1 MTVNELQHIVKGI
14 KYKKSII
21 TLDHWGHDAVLKI
34 TTWVDDINTGDRVPV
49 HMSMAYASEGLERM
63 GRMSFLNEV
72 HRLCRR
78 WEEHECDEH
87 FLVEGVR
94 VFNPHKEDEDE

>member
-1 MTVNELQHIVKGI
+1 
-14 KYKKSII
+14 
-21 TLDHWGHDAVLKI
+21 
-34 TTWVDDINTGDRVPV
+34 
-49 HMSMAYASEGLERM
+49 MAYASEGLERM

-78 WEEHECDEH
+78 WEEHECDEQ

-94 VFNPHKEDEDE
+94 VFNPHKEDENE